1 MSSAAPNKKAQTSPT
16 SRARSRGREL
26 ALKYLYQA
34 DLRGGDAE
42 SFAAFAEHQEEERRP
57 RPRSAA
63 ALAAGVLAKKTDLD
77 SAIARVARNWSISR
91 MPVIDR
97 NILRIGAFELL
108 GDDPL
113 PRGIVI
119 NEAIELAKR
128 FSTADSGKF
137 INGILDKIG
146 RAGDDV
152 PGKKES

>member
-1 MSSAAPNKKAQTSPT
+1 VSSAAPNKKAQTSPT

-42 SFAAFAEHQEEERRP
+42 SFATFAEHQEEGGT
-57 RPRSAA
+57 AA
-63 ALAAGVLAKKTDLD
+63 SFGGTLAAGVLAKKADLD

-113 PRGIVI
+113 PRGVVI

-146 RAGDDV
+146 RGEDDV
-152 PGKKES
+152 SGKKEA

>member
-1 MSSAAPNKKAQTSPT
+1 VSSAAPNKKAQTSPT

-34 DLRGGDAE
+34 DLRGADAE
-42 SFAAFAEHQEEERRP
+42 SFAAFAEHQEEGGT
-57 RPRSAA
+57 AA
-63 ALAAGVLAKKTDLD
+63 SFGGTLAAGVLARKTDLD
-77 SAIARVARNWSISR
+77 GAIARVARNWSISR

-113 PRGIVI
+113 PRGVVI

-146 RAGDDV
+146 RGEDDV
-152 PGKKES
+152 SGKKES

>member
-1 MSSAAPNKKAQTSPT
+1 VSSAAPNKKAQTSPT

-42 SFAAFAEHQEEERRP
+42 PFAAFAQHQEEGGT
-57 RPRSAA
+57 AA
-63 ALAAGVLAKKTDLD
+63 AFAGTLAAGVLAKKTDLD
-77 SAIARVARNWSISR
+77 SAIAQVARNWSISR

-146 RAGDDV
+146 RAEDDAS
-152 PGKKES
+152 GKKES

>member
-1 MSSAAPNKKAQTSPT
+1 VSSAAPNKKAQTSPT

-42 SFAAFAEHQEEERRP
+42 SFAAFAEHQEE
-57 RPRSAA
+57 SGTTAA
-63 ALAAGVLAKKTDLD
+63 FGGALAAGVLAQKTDLD

-152 PGKKES
+152 PEKKES